1 MHIKKM
7 KMKQVGLLFLFVI
20 IAVGSLAQLI
30 AFPGAEGFGK
40 YTTGGRG
47 TTSVAPKIFEVTKLD
62 DDGTAGTLR
71 YACTNNSPSAPNR
84 IIVFRVAGTIHLN
97 SVLSLIRANT
107 TIAGQT
113 APGGG
118 ICVAD
123 YPVTIGANN
132 MIIRYIRFRLGD
144 KNQAPTL
151 GMDDAFGDN
160 GGGRQKVIIDHCT
173 MSWSTDEGLTMYKG
187 DSVTLQWNMISEP
200 LDYSYHTESGVVQQ
214 HAYGGIESGKHISI
228 HHNLYAHIRG
238 RMPRFDG
245 IRNAAVD
252 TADYRNN
259 VLYNWADYTVNGGEG
274 GAYNVVGNYYKYG
287 LNSPTGSTSGVIKK
301 AMVVNPYKTTTI
313 PYGKWYVTG
322 NYVDG
327 YPTVTDRNW
336 LGAAMNGGTY
346 ADTTTAKSDD
356 PINTGV
362 PINTNTALQAYDLV
376 LANAGATLPARD
388 TLDQRIVNNVIN
400 RTGTLINTQ
409 GGYPGYPTYT
419 PYATTQS
426 AWPALAAGTPQTDAD
441 HDGMPDAWELQRG
454 LNPNSNA
461 DLNGYISNTGYSN
474 IENYLNGDT
483 IAAPG
488 VLNTC
493 IAAKQITAAGNGGW
507 LFARDTTY
515 SDPNSSVYLSAADSN
530 NVAAAILDNGA
541 FGAFDISYY
550 TTGTLRTDP
559 VTGKPY
565 LNRNVTIT
573 PANPALITAPV
584 TVRIY
589 ISRKEFDDLKAAD
602 PTIASVADLNILKLS
617 GANCTGNLTAGYTT
631 IAPTSAGSFG
641 SYNNGYFVEFQTSSF
656 STFYIGS
663 KTNFV
668 LPLRLVS
675 FDARLQDKKVF
686 TTWQSDNEINLA
698 LFRVEKS
705 RDAIQF
711 NEAGRVQPHNVSGSF
726 NYNFI
731 DNAPYSGISFYR
743 LKIFDADGK
752 FYLSDVKKI
761 INDGRG
767 SLIVVPNPAKQFI
780 TVTHAP
786 ADKSSFLK
794 IISSTGSIV
803 LQKVAT
809 AGSLNSVIDINM
821 LPAGTYTL
829 VFENGNILT
838 SEKIVIIH

>member
-1 MHIKKM
+1 MKHISIIF
-7 KMKQVGLLFLFVI
+7 FLITIGV
-20 IAVGSLAQLI
+20 AAKAQLI

-47 TTSVAPKIFEVTKLD
+47 TVSAPPKIFEVTKLD

-71 YACTNNSPSAPNR
+71 YACTNNSPTAPNR
-84 IIVFRVAGTIHLN
+84 IIVFRVGGTIHLN
-97 SVLSLIRANT
+97 SPLILNRVNT

-118 ICVAD
+118 ICIAD

-144 KNQAPTL
+144 KNQAPAL

-160 GGGRQKVIIDHCT
+160 GNGRQRIIIDHCT
-173 MSWSTDEGLTMYKG
+173 MSWSTDEAFTMYKG

-252 TADYRNN
+252 TADFRNN

-274 GAYNVVGNYYKYG
+274 GAYNVVNNYYKYG
-287 LNSPTGSTSGVIKK
+287 LNTPTGSTSGVIKK
-301 AMVVNPYKTTTI
+301 AMVINPYKSSTI

-327 YPTVTDRNW
+327 YPAVTERNW

-346 ADTTTAKSDD
+346 ADTLIAKSDD

-362 PINTNTALQAYDLV
+362 PINTNPAVQAYELV
-376 LANAGATLPARD
+376 LAGAGASLPVRD
-388 TLDQRIVNNVIN
+388 TLDQRIINNVIN

-419 PYATTQS
+419 PYSITQS
-426 AWPALAAGTPQTDAD
+426 AWPALAAGIAQTDTD
-441 HDGMPDAWELQRG
+441 HDGMPDLWETQRG
-454 LNPNSNA
+454 LNPAGSN

-483 IAAPG
+483 IVAPG
-488 VLNTC
+488 ALNTC
-493 IAAKQITAAGNGGW
+493 IAAKEIISTGSGGW
-507 LFARDTTY
+507 LLAKDTTY
-515 SDPNSSVYLSAADSN
+515 NTFNSATYLSSADSN
-530 NVAAAILDNGA
+530 NIAAAVLDNGS
-541 FGAFDISYY
+541 FGSFTISYF
-550 TTGTLRTDP
+550 TTNTLRIDP

-573 PANPALITAPV
+573 PANPALITSPV
-584 TVRIY
+584 TVRIF
-589 ISRKEFDDLKAAD
+589 ISKKEFDDLKAAD
-602 PTIASVADLNILKLS
+602 AGIISINDLNILKLNSS
-617 GANCTGNLTAGYTT
+617 GCTGNLTAGYTV
-631 IAPTSAGSFG
+631 IAPTAAGIFG
-641 SYNNGYFVEFQTSSF
+641 SYNNGYYLEFQTTSF

-663 KTNFV
+663 KAAFV
-668 LPLRLVS
+668 LPLRLIS
-675 FDARLQDKKVF
+675 FDAKLQDKKVF
-686 TTWQSDNEINLA
+686 TSWRSENEINIA
-698 LFRVEKS
+698 SFRVEKS
-705 RDAIQF
+705 RDARKFI
-711 NEAGRVQPHNVSGSF
+711 EAGSVLPHNVSGTF
-726 NYNFI
+726 NYTFF
-731 DNAPYSGISFYR
+731 DDFPYSGDSYYR
-743 LKIFDADGK
+743 LRTIDEDGK
-752 FYLSDVKKI
+752 YYVSNVKKI
-761 INDGRG
+761 SNNSR
-767 SLIVVPNPAKQFI
+767 SPLTVVPNPAKQFI
-780 TVTHAP
+780 TVTHP
-786 ADKSSFLK
+786 YADKSASFK
-794 IISSTGSIV
+794 ILNINGSIL
-803 LQKVAT
+803 LQKNASP
-809 AGSLNSVIDINM
+809 GSQTSVIDVSK
-821 LPAGTYTL
+821 LAAGDYTL
-829 VFENGNILT
+829 VFENENKIS
-838 SEKIVIIH
+838 SEKIIVIH